1 MPKTIFER
9 TEKKYVITVSQ
20 KNELLS
26 LVSEK
31 VKPDEYGKSNVNSIY
46 YDTDDYRL
54 IRNSIEKPVYKEKI
68 RLRSYSV
75 PKCDSTVFLELKK
88 KYKGVVYKR
97 RKTLKYSDAQKYLEF
112 NVLPDNS
119 QIMREIDWTMNFYNK
134 LKPKMFIGYDRL
146 AYVGND
152 DDNLRITFDFNL
164 RFRTDNLS
172 LDCGNYGESII
183 GNNYCVM
190 EIKSLNAMPLW
201 LCFALD
207 KLRIYPSSFSKYG
220 TAYQI
225 VTKRNSE
232 QNGGI
237 SCA

>member
-26 LVSEK
+26 LILDK
-31 VKPDEYGKSNVNSIY
+31 IKPDEFGKSNVNSIY

-54 IRNSIEKPVYKEKI
+54 IRNSIDKPVYKEKL

-75 PKCDSTVFLELKK
+75 PNGDSAVFLELKK

-97 RKTLKYSDAQKYLEF
+97 RKKMKYSDAQKYLKYHI
-112 NVLPDNS
+112 LPDNS
-119 QIMREIDWTMNFYNK
+119 QIMREIDWAMNFYK
-134 LKPKMFIGYDRL
+134 TLKPKMFIGYDRH
-146 AYVGND
+146 AYVGKD
-152 DDNLRITFDFNL
+152 DKNLRITFDFNL

-172 LDCGNYGESII
+172 LDIGNYGESII

-190 EIKSLNAMPLW
+190 EIKALNAMPLW
-201 LCFALD
+201 LCKALD
-207 KLRIYPSSFSKYG
+207 ELKIYPSSFSKYG

-225 VTKRNSE
+225 TKGNLK